1 MSEPRITAAMIEAGQ
16 ELASPS
22 TARWRTEGN
31 EQPARLSDRK
41 IGRWIGR
48 WVGRRAPNWV
58 ERLLPASLLAR
69 FLLVMALGVLASQLL
84 GNLIWATYLKGKS
97 EQEVRQ
103 ASLHLSSGAVSAI
116 RYFHSLPLNYRQL
129 VIEQIREIGGTRFF
143 ISANSDLVELEGI
156 EPEPLSNVV
165 LEAIHQDISSKL
177 PQLHAVRV
185 SFAWP
190 DKLAVNNDG
199 TLIAELP
206 DHWIKNT
213 LLIKPRPAPILV
225 IQAQLEPGQWL
236 YLATL
241 MPDPFFLENS
251 NPLPPERW
259 LLQFVTLLTVLLLSW
274 VVARWITGPL
284 AALSNAAEAFGKGES
299 PVLPET
305 GSVEFVRTAQAFAA
319 MRERIVRY
327 LEDREKLF
335 TAISHDLR
343 TPITRLKLRTEML
356 DDDATRAE
364 FHEDLDE
371 LDMMVK
377 GALQSVKDSDIHENH
392 TAISLDAMLGRM
404 VRDARLSGHEVAFTR
419 CGLRVKGKPLA
430 LKRAIGNLLD
440 NALFYGQSAEIS
452 VFEGVGKCVII
463 IRDHGPGVP
472 EEALHTLFD
481 PYVRLEHGR
490 HSNSHGH
497 GLGLGIARN
506 IIQAHGGELV
516 LSNHHEGGL
525 QAMIML
531 PAD

>member
-1 MSEPRITAAMIEAGQ
+1 MPEPHVTAAIIEAGQ
-16 ELASPS
+16 ELAVANSQRAS
-22 TARWRTEGN
+22 WRRW
-31 EQPARLSDRK
+31 L
-41 IGRWIGR
+41 GR
-48 WVGRRAPNWV
+48 WVGRKAPNWF

-69 FLLVMALGVLASQLL
+69 FLLVMTLGVLASQLL

-103 ASLHLSSGAVSAI
+103 ASLHVASGAISAI
-116 RYFHSLPLNYRQL
+116 QYFHSLPLNYRQL
-129 VIEQIREIGGTRFF
+129 VIEQMREMGGTRFF
-143 ISANSDLVELEGI
+143 ISANNSEVSIEGI
-156 EPEPLSNVV
+156 SPKPLSNMV
-165 LEAIHQDISSKL
+165 LDEIRRDVSSRL
-177 PQLHAVRV
+177 PQLYALKV
-185 SFAWP
+185 SFAHP
-190 DKLAVNNDG
+190 ERLVVNNAG
-199 TLIAELP
+199 TYISELP

-213 LLIKPRPAPILV
+213 LLIQPRPAPILV
-225 IQAQLEPGQWL
+225 IQAQIEPGQWL

-251 NPLPPERW
+251 DPLPPERW

-299 PVLPET
+299 PILPET

-377 GALQSVKDSDIHENH
+377 GALQSVRDSDIHENH
-392 TAISLDAMLGRM
+392 TSISLDAMLGRM
-404 VRDARLSGHEVAFTR
+404 VRDARLAGHEVAFTR
-419 CGLRVKGKPLA
+419 CGLRVQGKPLA

-440 NALFYGQSAEIS
+440 NALYYGQSAEIS
-452 VFEGVGKCVII
+452 VYEGVGKRVIV

-472 EEALHTLFD
+472 EEALQTLFD

-525 QAMIML
+525 QAMITL
-531 PAD
+531 PAS

>member
-1 MSEPRITAAMIEAGQ
+1 MHSF
-16 ELASPS
+16 L
-22 TARWRTEGN
+22 
-31 EQPARLSDRK
+31 
-41 IGRWIGR
+41 GRWA
-48 WVGRRAPNWV
+48 GRRAPNWF

-69 FLLVMALGVLASQLL
+69 FLLVMTLGVLASQLI
-84 GNLIWATYLKGKS
+84 GNLIWASYLKGKS
-97 EQEVRQ
+97 EQEVSQ
-103 ASLHLSSGAVSAI
+103 ASSHVASGAASAI
-116 RYFHSLPLNYRQL
+116 QYFQTLPPNFRHL
-129 VIEQIREIGGTRFF
+129 VIEQMREMGGTRFF
-143 ISANSDLVELEGI
+143 ISTNDSEIHLHSIA
-156 EPEPLSNVV
+156 PKPLSNLVI
-165 LEAIHQDISSKL
+165 EQIRHQLSAQL
-177 PQLHAVRV
+177 PQLLDLKVDF
-185 SFAWP
+185 SWP
-190 DKLAVNNDG
+190 EELTVANDG
-199 TLIAELP
+199 TRIAELP
-206 DHWIKNT
+206 DHWIKDT
-213 LLIKPRPAPILV
+213 LLIQPRPAPVLV
-225 IQAQLEPGQWL
+225 IQAQIEQGQWL

-241 MPDPFFLENS
+241 MPDPFFLDNS
-251 NPLPPERW
+251 NPLPLERW
-259 LLQFVTLLTVLLLSW
+259 VLQFATLLTVLLLSW

-299 PVLPET
+299 PILPET

-356 DDDATRAE
+356 DDDAARAE

-392 TAISLDAMLGRM
+392 TSISLDAMLGRM
-404 VRDARLSGHEVAFTR
+404 VRDARLAGHEVAFTR
-419 CGLRVKGKPLA
+419 CGLRVHGKPLA

-440 NALFYGQSAEIS
+440 NALYYGHSAEIS
-452 VFEGVGKCVII
+452 VFEGVGKRVIV

-472 EEALHTLFD
+472 DDALETLFD

-516 LSNHHEGGL
+516 LNNHHEGGL
-525 QAMIML
+525 QAVIML